1 MANTTGIRLVI
12 GLGNP
17 GERYAQT
24 RHNVGIWFIDQLCQ
38 RESAELKLQS
48 KLHGSLAKLPTQP
61 EPIIAFVP
69 DTYMN
74 ESGKAVLAVAH
85 YYKILPENILIVH
98 DDLDIDLGV
107 VRLKAGGGHG
117 GHNGLR
123 DIIRL
128 LHSNN
133 FYRLR
138 IGIGHPGHKDRVT
151 GHVLNKPSK
160 HEEHTLLTAIDETMS
175 CVDLLINGN
184 FEQAFQLLHSA

>member
-17 GERYAQT
+17 GERYAHT
-24 RHNVGIWFIDQLCQ
+24 RHNVGIWFIDELCQ
-38 RESAELKLQS
+38 RESTELKFQS

-74 ESGKAVLAVAH
+74 ESGKAVLAAAH

-107 VRLKAGGGHG
+107 VKLKSGGGHG

-128 LHSNN
+128 LHSNA

-138 IGIGHPGHKDRVT
+138 IGIGHPGHKDLVT
-151 GHVLNKPSK
+151 SHVLNKPTK
-160 HEEHTLLTAIDETMS
+160 HEEQTLLNAIDEAMNS
-175 CVDLLINGN
+175 IDLLINGH
-184 FEQAFQLLHSA
+184 FEQAFQLLHST